1 MNKKQFGLTVK
12 GILSTAT
19 ECFVIM
25 GEDDLEA
32 IVNLMNSAY
41 LVAAMWDLKEIN
53 DIEEYKNSLNRAL
66 ASDDSDYR
74 IINDD
79 RIYKVVKLV

>member
-19 ECFVIM
+19 ECFVIR